1 MQGGWVRSTN
11 RQAVFR
17 VSASR
22 SSHQDYRRFS
32 FVHSA
37 WTMYYSGAR
46 PTQNGSYSLFLP
58 STITDIVEYRHD
70 LDFILV
76 PALERAMRLYIQ
88 ILSATLPTAC
98 VYSVHTR
105 RYVLSF
111 CL

>member
-1 MQGGWVRSTN
+1 
-11 RQAVFR
+11 
-17 VSASR
+17 
-22 SSHQDYRRFS
+22 
-32 FVHSA
+32 
-37 WTMYYSGAR
+37 MYYSGAR

-111 CL
+111 CLTPRQPRVIANEVPVTSTFMC